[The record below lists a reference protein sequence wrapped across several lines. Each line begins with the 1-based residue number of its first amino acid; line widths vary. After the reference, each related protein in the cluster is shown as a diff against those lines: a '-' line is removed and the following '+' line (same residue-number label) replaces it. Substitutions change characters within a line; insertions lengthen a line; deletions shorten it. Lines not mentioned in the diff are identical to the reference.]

1 MLEGRIPKDRERK
14 KYMHE
19 SRHRHALNRARGKG
33 GVFDSKDGD
42 TPKRGKGTS
51 GPMRGRFVNT
61 PSQFAKQSAQTMS
74 QHKQEVDNIQMSDK
88 ENSSGQDWHFKRE
101 QMAIPFSQ
109 KINLLRR
116 AKLQ

>member
-1 MLEGRIPKDRERK
+1 MMEGRIPKNRERK

-33 GVFDSKDGD
+33 GHFDSKDGD

-51 GPMRGRFVNT
+51 GPMRGRFVNAPT
-61 PSQFAKQSAQTMS
+61 HVKQSAQTMS
-74 QHKQEVDNIQMSDK
+74 QHLQEVNNIQMSDK
-88 ENSSGQDWHFKRE
+88 ENSLGQDWYLKEE
-101 QMAIPFSQ
+101 QMAIPLQQ

>member
-1 MLEGRIPKDRERK
+1 MLEGRIPKERERK

-42 TPKRGKGTS
+42 TPKRGK
-51 GPMRGRFVNT
+51 V
-61 PSQFAKQSAQTMS
+61 SQN
-74 QHKQEVDNIQMSDK
+74 KQEVNSIQMSDK
-88 ENSSGQDWHFKRE
+88 ENSSGQDWYLKEE
-101 QMAIPFSQ
+101 QMAIPLQQ

>member
-51 GPMRGRFVNT
+51 GPMQGRFVNAPT
-61 PSQFAKQSAQTMS
+61 QFAKE
-74 QHKQEVDNIQMSDK
+74 HRDK
-88 ENSSGQDWHFKRE
+88 ENSSSQDWYLKEE
-101 QMAIPFSQ
+101 QMAIPLQQ

-116 AKLQ
+116 TKLQ

>member
-42 TPKRGKGTS
+42 TPKRGKET
-51 GPMRGRFVNT
+51 
-61 PSQFAKQSAQTMS
+61 KQTAQTKS
-74 QHKQEVDNIQMSDK
+74 PHQQEVNNIQMSDK
-88 ENSSGQDWHFKRE
+88 ENSLGQDWHLKRE

-109 KINLLRR
+109 KINLLRK
-116 AKLQ
+116 A

>member
-51 GPMRGRFVNT
+51 GPIQGRFVNAPT
-61 PSQFAKQSAQTMS
+61 QPAKQTVQTMS
-74 QHKQEVDNIQMSDK
+74 QHMDK
-88 ENSSGQDWHFKRE
+88 ENASGQEWYLKEE
-101 QMAIPFSQ
+101 QIAIPLQQ